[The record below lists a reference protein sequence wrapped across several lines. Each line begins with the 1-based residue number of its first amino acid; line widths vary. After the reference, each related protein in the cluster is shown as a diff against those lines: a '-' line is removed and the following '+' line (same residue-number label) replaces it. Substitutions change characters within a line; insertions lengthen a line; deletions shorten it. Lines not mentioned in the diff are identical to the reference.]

1 MATPPSSRRTFL
13 TSVGAAAAWLVAA
26 PAGAAFA
33 ASPGIAKG
41 DPCKKAGRERKVGNK
56 TFVCTERNGRL
67 RWQPKKDEPVQTST
81 TVRALD
87 ATALAVGASR
97 VVNVSAPRGGTIGVV
112 VTRTSSGIS
121 AFRVNCTHAGYPV
134 ERRGSVLE
142 CDLHGSKFDPA
153 TGEVVNGPA
162 DRALTRYSAR
172 EADGGIFVTVTS

>member
-1 MATPPSSRRTFL
+1 MATPPPSRRTFL
-13 TSVGAAAAWLVAA
+13 ASIGAATAWLVTA
-26 PAGAAFA
+26 PAAAAFA

-67 RWQPKKDEPVQTST
+67 RWQPKKVEAAQTAT
-81 TVRALD
+81 TVRVLD

-97 VVNVSAPRGGTIGVV
+97 VVNVSDPRGGTSGVV

-134 ERRGSVLE
+134 ERRGAVLE

-162 DRALTRYSAR
+162 TRALTRYSAR

>member
-1 MATPPSSRRTFL
+1 MTTPPSSRRTFL
-13 TSVGAAAAWLVAA
+13 TSVGAAAAWLVVA

-33 ASPGIAKG
+33 AAPAIAKG

-56 TFVCTERNGRL
+56 TFVCTERNGNL

-81 TVRALD
+81 TVRVLD

-97 VVNVSAPRGGTIGVV
+97 VVNVSDPRGGTSGVV

-121 AFRVNCTHAGYPV
+121 AFSVNCTHAGYPV

-162 DRALTRYSAR
+162 TRALTRYSAR